1 MKNIIVSVVMGS
13 DSDLPVMEGAVR
25 ILEEFG
31 VGFEVLIASAHRSP
45 EATVKFAKGAEK
57 RGIKVIVAGA
67 GGAAH
72 LPGVI
77 AAMTSLPVIGIPIK
91 SQALS
96 GIDSLYS
103 IVQMPSGVPVATVG
117 INGAKNAAILA
128 VEMLGISDIKLRKA
142 VKVYKKKLRAG
153 VAEKQKRLDRLGVE
167 KYLKFLEENKK

>member
-1 MKNIIVSVVMGS
+1 MKKIIVSVVMGS
-13 DSDLPVMEGAVR
+13 DSDLPVMKVAVK

-31 VGFEVLIASAHRSP
+31 VGFEVLIMSAHRSP
-45 EATVKFAKGAEK
+45 ELTAKFSKSAVK
-57 RGIKVIVAGA
+57 RGIKVIMAGA

-77 AAMTSLPVIGIPIK
+77 ASMTSLPVIGIPIK

-117 INGAKNAAILA
+117 IDGAKNAAILA
-128 VEMLGISDIKLRKA
+128 MEIVGIGDIRVRKEL
-142 VKVYKKKLRAG
+142 VSFKRKLRAG
-153 VAEKQKRLDRLGVE
+153 VKEKQKRLDKLGVGN
-167 KYLKFLEENKK
+167 YLKFLKENKK